1 MTKIMLK
8 GNKTQYEISE
18 QGIGL
23 LSLVTIFPDWYIEVT
38 EL

>member
-8 GNKTQYEISE
+8 GRIVEHDVSE
-18 QGIGL
+18 QGVGL
-23 LSLVTIFPDWYIEVT
+23 LSFETLNPYWYIEVT